1 MSEQKKKIYHGFLLF
16 FSVAI
21 LVGLGLYVHNNEH
34 AFEKLKSINIGYIL
48 ALFAIHFFNYI
59 LLGLTH
65 KMPLK
70 KNNINLDFKE
80 WFGLCTVSEL
90 FNMLLPAK
98 GGTGIRMLYL
108 KDKKGLSMREFLTM
122 SFAIVLIGFTFLGIT
137 GTAYCH
143 LFLKKNHPV
152 FLIIESIFIA
162 LSVSGLILLFTTEA
176 FRKIFKFKR
185 KSSPKVYLT
194 DPKLMSFTT
203 LCWVGMFLLYPIK
216 IYLSFRAIGIDLNFK
231 DSFEISLILLA
242 ASLFQVL
249 PGNIGV
255 KEIITAYIGKQFGL
269 SFETALLASLIDRVI
284 QMLFLLPLGFYFYW
298 QFFLGATLP
307 IVSLEKLRL
316 ISLIPFKRR
325 LLKMR

>member
-1 MSEQKKKIYHGFLLF
+1 MKEQNKKIYHSFLLF
-16 FSVAI
+16 LSLAFLI
-21 LVGLGLYVHNNEH
+21 GLGLYVHKNEQ
-34 AFEKLKSINIGYIL
+34 AFEKLKSINIGFIL
-48 ALFAIHFFNYI
+48 ALFVIHIFNYI

-70 KNNINLDFKE
+70 KNNIFLTFKE
-80 WFGLCTVSEL
+80 WFGLCVVSEL

-98 GGTGIRMLYL
+98 GGTGIRMLYI

-122 SFAIVLIGFTFLGIT
+122 SFAIVLIGFTFLGLV
-137 GTAYCH
+137 GTFYCQF
-143 LFLKKNHPV
+143 FLKKNHPV
-152 FLIIESIFIA
+152 FLIIESIFVS
-162 LSVSGLILLFTTEA
+162 LSVSGLILLFATEA
-176 FRKIFKFKR
+176 LGKIFKFKR
-185 KSSPKVYLT
+185 KTSPKVYLT
-194 DPKLMSFTT
+194 DTKLMSLAT

-284 QMLFLLPLGFYFYW
+284 QMLFLLPLGLYFYW
-298 QFFLGATLP
+298 QLFLGAALP
-307 IVSLEKLRL
+307 SFNLEKAKLN
-316 ISLIPFKRR
+316 SLVPFKRR
-325 LLKMR
+325 LLKTR